1 MTWIEPVWISRV
13 ICSVLRQGDEVL
25 EEQTL
30 NNNVDEINQGRG
42 NLHPCMFLLERF
54 APPRSLKHLIR
65 YLSRLFSYSFGLG
78 RLLILSEPT

>member
-42 NLHPCMFLLERF
+42 NLHPCMFLL
-54 APPRSLKHLIR
+54 
-65 YLSRLFSYSFGLG
+65 
-78 RLLILSEPT
+78 